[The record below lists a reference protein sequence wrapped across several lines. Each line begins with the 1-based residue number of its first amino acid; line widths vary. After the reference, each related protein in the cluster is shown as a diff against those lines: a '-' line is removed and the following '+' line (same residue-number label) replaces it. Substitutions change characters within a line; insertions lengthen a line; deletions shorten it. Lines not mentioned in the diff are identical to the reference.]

1 MYKPELTYDNLILL
15 HMYKEDNNDSYIKT
29 LIEEHMCEKEDIENV
44 YNSRIDDL
52 FKSEGIYFNI
62 DTDKF
67 PIENII
73 PAIKKESFAHNLLD
87 RTSIEDSIDEA
98 DYFIRTCYDKNYEN
112 VCVNEVNVVTSSGYE
127 YVLTAEND
135 KLNIPLSALNICF
148 SDECPTNIMEMST
161 GYSTNNEVKEYHI
174 CDMEDY
180 YRMESEMDDFISCMN
195 EMDCYYFYD
204 CGNGYMS
211 IETQFGMDINC
222 ENLGCKIYVGDNL
235 SETEFLSKLSE
246 YYEEFED
253 RNPDFNSVLDAKDFF
268 RGLSEKFDKVEYDDY
283 TARALNIGYGMEKDL

>member
-29 LIEEHMCEKEDIENV
+29 LMEEHMCEKEDIENV

-98 DYFIRTCYDKNYEN
+98 DYFIRACYDKNYEN

-135 KLNIPLSALNICF
+135 KLNIPLSDLNICF
-148 SDECPTNIMEMST
+148 SDECPINVMEMST

-204 CGNGYMS
+204 CANEYMS

-222 ENLGCKIYVGDNL
+222 ENLCCKIYVGDNL

-253 RNPDFNSVLDAKDFF
+253 KNPNFNSVLDSKEFF

>member
-29 LIEEHMCEKEDIENV
+29 LMEEHMCEKEDIENV
-44 YNSRIDDL
+44 YNNRIDDL

-98 DYFIRTCYDKNYEN
+98 DYFIRACYDKNYEN

-127 YVLTAEND
+127 YVLTAESD
-135 KLNIPLSALNICF
+135 RLNIPLSALNICF
-148 SDECPTNIMEMST
+148 SDECPINVMEMST

-195 EMDCYYFYD
+195 EMDCHYFYD
-204 CGNGYMS
+204 CANKYMS

-222 ENLGCKIYVGDNL
+222 ENLGAKIYVGDNL

-253 RNPDFNSVLDAKDFF
+253 RNPNFNSVLDSKEFF
-268 RGLSEKFDKVEYDDY
+268 RGFSEKFDKVEYDDY
-283 TARALNIGYGMEKDL
+283 TARALNIGYGIEKDL